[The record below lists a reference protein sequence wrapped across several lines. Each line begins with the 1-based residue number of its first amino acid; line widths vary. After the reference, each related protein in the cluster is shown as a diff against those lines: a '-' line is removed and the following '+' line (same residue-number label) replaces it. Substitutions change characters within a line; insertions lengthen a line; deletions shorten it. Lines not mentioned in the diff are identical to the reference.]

1 MSTVTPRHPR
11 TSTTSPSTIPST
23 TTPTIPRHT
32 TASATS
38 PPATESA
45 APSQTAAVTA
55 MSISADGVDPVRR
68 QARENPTS
76 TPASLPTAPS
86 VLALATPQAL
96 EAVVSTASALARSEN
111 PGVQAVFGDALAAA
125 KSLQKAVTV
134 DMPLRLAV
142 LTGRANPLQANG
154 GRGSGMPQEVPGIIR
169 MQGGEAI
176 FHPAD
181 ECIKPFPIAR
191 EQAAFLPKDS
201 VLVARATRKQAG
213 FTLPDGSVEKAT
225 VYQLGGGSGVREPR
239 PRFVGVVDL
248 VGGEPFV
255 RDLMPPP
262 RLVPLPK
269 SPAVGAA
276 WQEGTVIDVSVDAT
290 AVVIERTLARAGTP
304 KARTWMVAAASRLD
318 PVFPAS
324 ALTEA
329 AAIEAAAATSLKD
342 PALLDLRHEPFFAI
356 DNPGSTDIDQAMR
369 LQKRPDGG
377 YVVSYAL
384 ADPSHYIKPG
394 MALFEEAM
402 QRGASYYL
410 PGLSIPMLPDT
421 LSEGVVSLN
430 AHEDHRAMIIEI
442 RLDKNGVVEG
452 PASVQRAIIHSKNQ
466 LTYGGVSAEL
476 QGQTRIGQDEHGKAV
491 DPAVRTQLKLFE
503 EIGHKRIALAR
514 ERGVVEP
521 DRREMTIGHDEGRF
535 FLRDEKSDLASRLN
549 AEFSILANV
558 GGARQL
564 LSSTVPGLSLPG
576 IFRVHDEPGE
586 GALRALSRQVHTLV
600 ERHGLPDSWRWRRD
614 ETLAA
619 WVERMKTL
627 PTTKRE
633 GELSLVLQQA
643 AVRIN
648 VSSEY
653 QRQPGPHSGLKVEH
667 YGRFSAPMREQVGLM
682 SHAVVFAKDALERAV
697 AAAGLSPDDALALW
711 APLLL
716 GATVDPARIPV
727 ARRALA
733 REAQSL
739 LSSSSS
745 SLPGIA
751 RALAA
756 KARPQGPLSAEEQ
769 RLVDGVFDR
778 AMQAGNN
785 GKIKQ
790 GTVDG
795 AARKLLFDDLFMHDL
810 GGNPLGRPDAP
821 KHRGV
826 VTAVTPGKVYVQL
839 RDPDVE
845 LRLGIDDLRRHT
857 PEARFH
863 LTDEACALVADRADA
878 GPVARITVGGEVF
891 VQATHHD
898 GDRLHFTIVA
908 PDRPA

>member
-1 MSTVTPRHPR
+1 MT
-11 TSTTSPSTIPST
+11 
-23 TTPTIPRHT
+23 TIPRHLRAAT
-32 TASATS
+32 MSTS
-38 PPATESA
+38 PPTTTPPPTTNTTTSAVSATA
-45 APSQTAAVTA
+45 TTNTTAAIDAVEQGGRHVAADTRSPSTLPATASTLSLVT
-55 MSISADGVDPVRR
+55 
-68 QARENPTS
+68 
-76 TPASLPTAPS
+76 PTALES
-86 VLALATPQAL
+86 VI
-96 EAVVSTASALARSEN
+96 ETAKDLSRADDPTLR
-111 PGVQAVFGDALAAA
+111 AVFGDALAAA
-125 KSLQKAVTV
+125 TSLQKAVTI

-142 LTGRANPLQANG
+142 LTGKANPLQANG
-154 GRGSGMPQEVPGIIR
+154 RGAGMPQEVPGIIR
-169 MQGGEAI
+169 MQGGEAV

-191 EQAAFLPKDS
+191 EQAALLPKDTL
-201 VLVARATRKQAG
+201 LVARATKKQAE
-213 FTLPDGSVEKAT
+213 FTLPDGAVEKAT

-239 PRFVGVVDL
+239 PRFVGVIDF

-255 RDLMPPP
+255 RDLMPPA
-262 RLVPLPK
+262 RLVPLPAP
-269 SPAVGAA
+269 PAGEV
-276 WQEGTVIDVSVDAT
+276 WREGTVVDVAVRDDAVT
-290 AVVIERTLARAGTP
+290 IEKTLARAGTP

-318 PVFPAS
+318 AVFPAA
-324 ALTEA
+324 ALSEA
-329 AAIEAAAATSLKD
+329 AAIEASAKVALADPSLVD
-342 PALLDLRHEPFFAI
+342 RRQEPFFAI

-442 RLDKNGVVEG
+442 RLDKDGVVEG
-452 PASVQRAIIHSKNQ
+452 PASIQRAVIHSKNQ

-476 QGQTRIGQDEHGKAV
+476 EGQTRIGQDEHGKPV
-491 DPAVRTQLKLFE
+491 DPAVREQLKLFE
-503 EIGHKRIALAR
+503 EIGKKRIGIAR

-521 DRREMTIGHDEGRF
+521 ERREMTIGQDEGRF
-535 FLRDEKSDLASRLN
+535 FLRDEKSDYASKLN

-558 GGARQL
+558 GGARQMT
-564 LSSTVPGLSLPG
+564 SSTVPGLFLPG
-576 IFRVHDEPGE
+576 IFRVHAEPDE
-586 GALRALSRQVHTLV
+586 GAYRALARQVRTIVAH
-600 ERHGLPDSWRWRRD
+600 HGLPASWGWRRD

-619 WVERMKTL
+619 WVERVKTL
-627 PTTKRE
+627 PKTERE
-633 GELSLVLQQA
+633 RDLSLVLQQA

-648 VSSEY
+648 VASEY
-653 QRQPGPHSGLKVEH
+653 QRQPGPHSGLKVDH

-682 SHAVVFAKDALERAV
+682 SHAVVFAKDALEKAV
-697 AAAGLSPDDALALW
+697 AAGGLSAADARALW

-727 ARRALA
+727 SRRALA
-733 REAQSL
+733 HEAQAL
-739 LSSSSS
+739 LSSSASA
-745 SLPGIA
+745 LP
-751 RALAA
+751 ALAKA
-756 KARPQGPLSAEEQ
+756 LAEKARPQGPLSAEEQ

-785 GKIKQ
+785 GKMKQ

-795 AARKLLFDDLFMHDL
+795 AARKLLFDDLFLADL

-826 VTAVTPGKVYVQL
+826 ITAVTPGKVYVQL

-845 LRLGIDDLRRHT
+845 IRLGVDDLRRHC
-857 PEARFH
+857 PEARFQ
-863 LTDEACALVADRADA
+863 LTDEACSLVADRAEA
-878 GPVARITVGGEVF
+878 GPVARLMVGGEVL

-908 PDRPA
+908 PDQA